1 MSQYY
6 NNKNKTFSLR
16 IADFIKIFKYEILIL
31 MYKTFYQSDLKSLH
45 LTGLQQEDSHKLFHF
60 YIIIIS
66 ISKRTWKHCNS
77 FSLISLH

>member
-16 IADFIKIFKYEILIL
+16 IADFIKFFKYEILIL

-45 LTGLQQEDSHKLFHF
+45 LTGLQQEDSHK
-60 YIIIIS
+60 
-66 ISKRTWKHCNS
+66 
-77 FSLISLH
+77 